1 MTVRRMTVA
10 VLALGG
16 VFALLA
22 VRSPAPASASTRPA
36 SGAAGA
42 NATILFDVSSGQVLA
57 ESNARTNLRVASTFK
72 VLTALVIRSN
82 VSMDA
87 MVPVTKRAT
96 DVPPLKLSIT
106 NGSRWEA
113 NGLLH
118 AMLIASLNDAAVAL
132 AQAAGGGTL
141 AGFDRALAAQ
151 SRRLGLA
158 DKPVL
163 HDPAGLD
170 DDSSVSGGNLI
181 SARDLAIATRAFL
194 SDPFLAAIVAMPSYR
209 FSGGDGKPHVVY
221 NHNAFLQ
228 TYEGAI
234 GVKTGYTER
243 SGHSLIAAARR
254 GDRTLGVVVV
264 GSSDPVGVASAQ
276 LDRGFALAPDA
287 RPTDDMLPA
296 TDGVAPPPPTGGTA
310 PVRASQFTA
319 IVPPRSGRSPFVPV
333 VAIVAV
339 GAVGAGSVVRRGRR
353 REQPEWR
360 R

>member
-10 VLALGG
+10 VLVLGG

-22 VRSPAPASASTRPA
+22 VRSPVPAWAVTRPEPGVT
-36 SGAAGA
+36 GAK
-42 NATILFDVSSGQVLA
+42 ATILFDVSSGQVLA
-57 ESNARTNLRVASTFK
+57 TSNARTNLRVASTFK
-72 VLTALVIRSN
+72 VLTALVIRAN
-82 VSMDA
+82 VSMDE
-87 MVPVTKRAT
+87 MVPVTRRAT
-96 DVPPLKLSIT
+96 IVPPLKLSIAE
-106 NGSRWEA
+106 GSRWEA

-132 AQAAGGGTL
+132 AEVAGGGSL

-158 DKPVL
+158 DKPIL

-209 FSGGDGKPHVVY
+209 FAGGDGKPHVVY
-221 NHNAFLQ
+221 NHNAFLGI
-228 TYEGAI
+228 YEGAI

-243 SGHSLIAAARR
+243 SGHSLIAAARK
-254 GDRTLGVVVV
+254 GDRTLGVIVI
-264 GSSDPVGVASAQ
+264 GSGDPVGVASAL

-287 RPTDDMLPA
+287 RPTDDVLPP
-296 TDGVAPPPPTGGTA
+296 TDGIAPPPPAGGTA

-319 IVPPRSGRSPFVPV
+319 TVPLRSRRSPFVPV
-333 VAIVAV
+333 VAVVAV
-339 GAVGAGSVVRRGRR
+339 GAVGAGSVARRGRR
-353 REQPEWR
+353 REQPE
-360 R
+360 